1 MKIRKILLA
10 AAVLATV
17 SQVAHAD
24 LHEVGHD
31 IKTTTVSAGRKVG
44 HAAREAGHATA
55 HAAKTVGHGIAN
67 TARNG
72 YHAVKHA
79 FHKKDDSSRDQ

>member
-10 AAVLATV
+10 AAVLASM

-31 IKTTTVSAGRKVG
+31 IKTTTVSAGQKVG
-44 HAAREAGHATA
+44 HAARDAGHATA
-55 HAAKTVGHGIAN
+55 HAAKTVGHGIAD
-67 TARNG
+67 ASKHG
-72 YHAVKHA
+72 YHAVKDA
-79 FHKKDDSSRDQ
+79 FHKHDTK